1 MRHIFIGD
9 IHGMLDSLNSLLD
22 QLDLQQDDV
31 IVFVGDLLDKGP
43 DSVGVVG
50 RVRSLADSH
59 NVILVKGN
67 HEDTHARYRKHL
79 KSNSNIAKQMAANK
93 PEIAQINDRLS
104 DDDVAF
110 LDAAVLFH
118 RIPDLNVTVVHGG
131 ICSNIKQLPDSVDT
145 MSSLS
150 GKLRKALKLVMFTRH
165 VNADTGHFVGL
176 GQERDVDPFWAD
188 VYDGRFGHVIFGHQP
203 FIDGV
208 KHFNH
213 ATGIDS
219 GAVQG
224 GSLSSLIIN
233 KDGKRSVVSVKCNN

>member
-9 IHGMLDSLNSLLD
+9 IHGMLSSLNSLLD
-22 QLDLQQDDV
+22 MLDLQQDDV
-31 IVFVGDLLDKGP
+31 VVFVGDLLDKGP
-43 DSVGVVG
+43 DSAGVVR
-50 RVRSLADSH
+50 RVSSLADTN

-79 KSNSNIAKQMAANK
+79 KSNINIAQKMVASK
-93 PEIAQINDRLS
+93 PEIAVINGQLS
-104 DDDVAF
+104 SDDVAF
-110 LDAAVLFH
+110 LDTAVLFH

-131 ICSNIKQLPDSVDT
+131 ICGNIKQMPDSVKDIGT
-145 MSSLS
+145 LSS
-150 GKLRKALKLVMFTRH
+150 KLRKALKLVMFTRH
-165 VNADTGHFVGL
+165 VSADTGHFVGL

-208 KHFNH
+208 KNFNH

-233 KDGKRSVVSVKCNN
+233 KDGSRSVVSIKCNS

>member
-9 IHGMLDSLNSLLD
+9 IHGMLSSLNSLLEM
-22 QLDLQQDDV
+22 LDLQQDDV

-43 DSVGVVG
+43 DSAGVVR

-79 KSNSNIAKQMAANK
+79 KSNINIAKQMAANK
-93 PEIAQINDRLS
+93 PEIAVINDQLS
-104 DDDVAF
+104 SDDVAF
-110 LDAAVLFH
+110 LDTAVLFH
-118 RIPDLNVTVVHGG
+118 RIPGLNVTVVHGG
-131 ICSNIKQLPDSVDT
+131 ICGNIKQLPDSVKD
-145 MSSLS
+145 MPALS

-188 VYDGRFGHVIFGHQP
+188 VYDGRYGHVIFGHQP
-203 FIDGV
+203 FVDGV
-208 KHFNH
+208 KIFNH

-233 KDGKRSVVSVKCNN
+233 KDTSRSVVSVKCNN